1 MSIKNV
7 KQRLKQ
13 MAHSMQWR
21 LVALFI
27 LLALAMTA
35 AFIGGTQRSFAS
47 GWREAIRPVLGD
59 YIDRLAIEIGSPP
72 DIDKAKALVAR
83 LPISIRIQG
92 PTLNYYSHPDKHGER
107 YEHRR
112 ADRYIV
118 ETNTQSLL
126 MRTTTDGHTIRFGMG
141 DLEWRKRPTGTA
153 LTTLAALLLL
163 TALAYFAVRKLL
175 SPLADIS
182 AGAKRFGQGD
192 FKQAIP
198 VRRKDELGEL
208 AAQINTMAIDID
220 SMLEAKRGLLLAISH
235 ELRSPLTRARVNI
248 ELLPENVSNT
258 TSRNALLRDVAVMN
272 QLISDLLETERLND
286 KHAVLNR
293 QLTDVPFLVQDVV
306 LQLRKEHAINV
317 SIDAHTNTVL
327 LDEGRVRLLLRNL
340 LDNAVHHGASG
351 AQSPEV
357 IVLSRDKNLSIT
369 VRDYGS
375 GVDESVLTNLA
386 QPFYRTD
393 AARQRS
399 TGGVG
404 LGLYL
409 CRLVA
414 QAHGGRLEF
423 ANAHPGLKVTATIP
437 T

>member
-1 MSIKNV
+1 MNLKAQFKQLTHSI
-7 KQRLKQ
+7 R
-13 MAHSMQWR
+13 WR

-35 AFIGGTQRSFAS
+35 AFIGGTQRKFSA

-59 YIDRLAIEIGSPP
+59 YIDRLAAEIGSPP
-72 DIDKAKALVAR
+72 DIEKAKALSAR

-92 PTLNYYSHPDKHGER
+92 AQVNFDSHPNKQSER
-107 YEHRR
+107 FEHRQ
-112 ADRYIV
+112 ADRYIA
-118 ETNTQSLL
+118 ETNTQTLL
-126 MRTTTDGHTIRFGMG
+126 TRRTDDDHMIHFGLG
-141 DLEWRKRPTGTA
+141 DLEWRKRPTGP
-153 LTTLAALLLL
+153 LLVTLVLLLLL
-163 TALAYFAVRKLL
+163 TSLAYFAVRKLL
-175 SPLADIS
+175 NPLKDIS

-192 FKQAIP
+192 FTKPIP
-198 VRRKDELGEL
+198 IRRHDELGDL
-208 AAQINTMAIDID
+208 ATKINAMAVDID
-220 SMLEAKRGLLLAISH
+220 SMLETKRGLLLAISH
-235 ELRSPLTRARVNI
+235 ELRSPLTRARVNL
-248 ELLPENVSNT
+248 ELLPENGDNAP
-258 TSRNALLRDVAVMN
+258 SRDALLRDLAVMN
-272 QLISDLLETERLND
+272 QLISDLLESERLND

-293 QLTDVPFLVQDVV
+293 LLTDVPALVQGVI
-306 LQLRKEHAINV
+306 LQLPKESTVKLN
-317 SIDAHTNTVL
+317 IDAQTKTAL
-327 LDEGRVRLLLRNL
+327 LDDSRLRLLLRNL
-340 LDNAVHHGASG
+340 IDNAVHHGAGG

-357 IVLSRDKNLSIT
+357 IISTSDKTLTIT

-375 GVDESVLTNLA
+375 GVDDSVLANLA

-393 AARQRS
+393 SARQRS

-437 T
+437 I

>member
-1 MSIKNV
+1 MNV

-13 MAHSMQWR
+13 MTHSMQWR

-59 YIDRLAIEIGSPP
+59 YIDRLAVEIGSPP
-72 DIDKAKALVAR
+72 NIDKAKILVAR

-92 PTLNYYSHPDKHGER
+92 PTLNFDSHPDKHSER

-112 ADRYIV
+112 ADRYV
-118 ETNTQSLL
+118 AETNTQTLL
-126 MRTTTDGHTIRFGMG
+126 TRSTTDGHTIRFGMG
-141 DLEWRKRPTGTA
+141 DLEWRKHPTGAA
-153 LTTLAALLLL
+153 LITLAALLIL

-175 SPLADIS
+175 RPLADIS
-182 AGAKRFGQGD
+182 AGAKRFGNGD

-235 ELRSPLTRARVNI
+235 ELRSPLTRARVNV
-248 ELLPENVSNT
+248 ELLPDIGDNQQ
-258 TSRNALLRDVAVMN
+258 SRDALLRDLTAIN
-272 QLISDLLETERLND
+272 QLVSDLLESERLND
-286 KHAVLNR
+286 KHAALNL
-293 QLTDVPFLVQDVV
+293 QSTDVALLASEIANQFADQTIRLTLH
-306 LQLRKEHAINV
+306 LQQTHMV
-317 SIDAHTNTVL
+317 IDAS
-327 LDEGRVRLLLRNL
+327 RIRLLLRNL
-340 LDNAVHHGASG
+340 IENAIQHASD
-351 AQSPEV
+351 AQSKPELLV
-357 IVLSRDKNLSIT
+357 TTTPKGLAITMRDFGNGVEPSSLSK
-369 VRDYGS
+369 
-375 GVDESVLTNLA
+375 LA
-386 QPFYRTD
+386 EPFYRTD
-393 AARQRS
+393 SARQRI

-409 CRLVA
+409 CRLVVN
-414 QAHGGRLEF
+414 AHGGNISFE
-423 ANAHPGLKVTATIP
+423 NASPGLRVLAVIP
-437 T
+437 FESK

>member
-1 MSIKNV
+1 MNSKNRL
-7 KQRLKQ
+7 QRL
-13 MAHSMQWR
+13 AHSLQWR
-21 LVALFI
+21 LVALFV
-27 LLALAMTA
+27 LLAIAMTVI
-35 AFIGGTQRSFAS
+35 FIGGTQRSFTA
-47 GWREAIRPVLGD
+47 GWREAIRPIMVD
-59 YIDRLAIEIGSPP
+59 YIDRLAQDIGSPP
-72 DIDKAKALVAR
+72 SLEKAKAITAR

-92 PTLNYYSHPDKHGER
+92 PVTNFDSHPNKQTDSF
-107 YEHRR
+107 EHRR
-112 ADRYIV
+112 PERYIAQ
-118 ETNTQSLL
+118 TNTQSLL
-126 MRTTTDGHTIRFGMG
+126 TRSTLDGHTIRFGMG
-141 DLEWRKRPTGTA
+141 DLEWRKRPTGVA
-153 LTTLAALLLL
+153 LITLTGLLLF
-163 TALAYFAVRKLL
+163 TALAYFAVCQLL
-175 SPLADIS
+175 KPLSDIS
-182 AGAKRFGQGD
+182 AGADRFGRGN
-192 FKQAIP
+192 FKQSIP
-198 VRRKDELGEL
+198 VRRKDELGDL

-248 ELLPENVSNT
+248 ELLPENVGNT
-258 TSRNALLRDVAVMN
+258 PSRDALLRDVAVMN

-286 KHAVLNR
+286 KHAALNR
-293 QLTDVPFLVQDVV
+293 QPTDVPALVQNVV
-306 LQLRKEHAINV
+306 SQLPKEYAVNV
-317 SIDAHTNTVL
+317 NIDAQTNNVL

-357 IVLSRDKNLSIT
+357 IVLSSDKNLSIT
-369 VRDYGS
+369 VRDYGT

-393 AARQRS
+393 SARQRS

-423 ANAHPGLKVTATIP
+423 ANAHPGLKVTAIIP

>member
-1 MSIKNV
+1 MSLKARF
-7 KQRLKQ
+7 KQL
-13 MAHSMQWR
+13 AHSMQWR

-35 AFIGGTQRSFAS
+35 AFIGGTQRTFSS

-59 YIDRLAIEIGSPP
+59 YINRLAAEIGSPP
-72 DIDKAKALVAR
+72 DIEKAKALTER

-92 PTLNYYSHPDKHGER
+92 ATSNFDSHPNKHRENF
-107 YEHRR
+107 EHRR
-112 ADRYIV
+112 ADRYIS

-126 MRTTTDGHTIRFGMG
+126 TRRTADGHTIRFGLG
-141 DLEWRKRPTGTA
+141 DLEWRKHPTGP
-153 LTTLAALLLL
+153 LLVTLVSLLFL

-175 SPLADIS
+175 SPLNDIS

-192 FKQAIP
+192 FKQPIP
-198 VRRKDELGEL
+198 IRRKDELGDL
-208 AAQINTMAIDID
+208 ATKINAMAIDID

-235 ELRSPLTRARVNI
+235 ELRSPLTRARVNV
-248 ELLPENVSNT
+248 ELLPENIDNT
-258 TSRNALLRDVAVMN
+258 PSRDALLRDLAVMN
-272 QLISDLLETERLND
+272 QLISHLLETERLND
-286 KHAVLNR
+286 KHAVLHR
-293 QLTDVPFLVQDVV
+293 QLTDVPALVQDVIS
-306 LQLRKEHAINV
+306 QLPNEQAVKL
-317 SIDAHTNTVL
+317 SIDAHTKTAL
-327 LDEGRVRLLLRNL
+327 LDDSRIRLLLRNL
-340 LDNAVHHGASG
+340 IDNAIHHGVDG
-351 AQSPEV
+351 AQLPEV
-357 IVLSRDKNLSIT
+357 IVTSSDRELSIT
-369 VRDYGS
+369 VRDYGN
-375 GVDESVLTNLA
+375 GVDESVLGNLA

-393 AARQRS
+393 SARQRS

>member
-1 MSIKNV
+1 MSLKARF
-7 KQRLKQ
+7 KQL
-13 MAHSMQWR
+13 AHSMQWR

-35 AFIGGTQRSFAS
+35 AFIGGTQRTFSS

-59 YIDRLAIEIGSPP
+59 YIDRLATEIGSPP
-72 DIDKAKALVAR
+72 NIDKAKALTER

-92 PTLNYYSHPDKHGER
+92 AKANFDSHPNKHRENF
-107 YEHRR
+107 EHRR
-112 ADRYIV
+112 ADRYIS

-126 MRTTTDGHTIRFGMG
+126 TRRTADGHTIRFGLG
-141 DLEWRKRPTGTA
+141 DLEWRKHPTGP
-153 LTTLAALLLL
+153 LLVTLVSLLFL

-175 SPLADIS
+175 SPLNDIS
-182 AGAKRFGQGD
+182 AGAKRFGQGN
-192 FKQAIP
+192 FKQPIP
-198 VRRKDELGEL
+198 IRRKDELGDL
-208 AAQINTMAIDID
+208 ATKINAMAIDID

-235 ELRSPLTRARVNI
+235 ELRSPLTRARVNV
-248 ELLPENVSNT
+248 ELLPENIDNT
-258 TSRNALLRDVAVMN
+258 PSRDALLRDLAVMN

-286 KHAVLNR
+286 KHAVLHR
-293 QLTDVPFLVQDVV
+293 QLTDVPALVQDVIS
-306 LQLRKEHAINV
+306 QLPKGQAV
-317 SIDAHTNTVL
+317 KLSIDAHTKTAL
-327 LDEGRVRLLLRNL
+327 LDENRLRLLIRNL
-340 LDNAVHHGASG
+340 IENAAHHGAGG

-357 IVLSRDKNLSIT
+357 IVTSSDRELSIT
-369 VRDYGS
+369 VRDYGN
-375 GVDESVLTNLA
+375 GVDESVLGNLA

-393 AARQRS
+393 SARQRS

>member
-1 MSIKNV
+1 MSLKARF
-7 KQRLKQ
+7 KQL
-13 MAHSMQWR
+13 AHSMQWR

-35 AFIGGTQRSFAS
+35 AFIGGTQRTFSS

-59 YIDRLAIEIGSPP
+59 YIDRLAAEIGSPP
-72 DIDKAKALVAR
+72 DIEKAKALTAR

-92 PTLNYYSHPDKHGER
+92 ATSNFDSHPNKHREHH
-107 YEHRR
+107 EHRR
-112 ADRYIV
+112 ADHYIS

-126 MRTTTDGHTIRFGMG
+126 TRRTADGHTIRFGLG
-141 DLEWRKRPTGTA
+141 DLEWRKHPTGP
-153 LTTLAALLLL
+153 LLVTLVSLLFL
-163 TALAYFAVRKLL
+163 TALAYLAVRKLL
-175 SPLADIS
+175 SPLKDIS

-192 FKQAIP
+192 FKQPIP
-198 VRRKDELGEL
+198 IRRKDELGEL
-208 AAQINTMAIDID
+208 ATKINTMAIDID

-235 ELRSPLTRARVNI
+235 ELRSPLTRARVNV
-248 ELLPENVSNT
+248 ELLPENIDNT
-258 TSRNALLRDVAVMN
+258 PSRDALLRDLAVMN

-293 QLTDVPFLVQDVV
+293 QVTDVPILVQDVIS
-306 LQLRKEHAINV
+306 QLPNEQTVKLSV
-317 SIDAHTNTVL
+317 DAQTKTVL
-327 LDEGRVRLLLRNL
+327 LDEGRLRLLLRNL
-340 LDNAVHHGASG
+340 IDNAVHHGAG
-351 AQSPEV
+351 GTQSPEI
-357 IVLSRDKNLSIT
+357 IVFSSNKELSIT
-369 VRDYGS
+369 VRDFGN
-375 GVDESVLTNLA
+375 GVEESVLQNLA

-393 AARQRS
+393 IARQRS

-414 QAHGGRLEF
+414 HAHGGRLEF
-423 ANAHPGLKVTATIP
+423 TNAHPGLKVTVTIP